1 MTEKC
6 LRGDKKHLAKFQVN
20 KSCRKKKRFPNLVI
34 RSIIFF
40 MMMQSP
46 LLTFHNNQ
54 LFKLLL
60 KLEYVEETK
69 NAHKLLL

>member
-1 MTEKC
+1 
-6 LRGDKKHLAKFQVN
+6 
-20 KSCRKKKRFPNLVI
+20 
-34 RSIIFF
+34 
-40 MMMQSP
+40 MQSP

-69 NAHKLLL
+69 NAHKLLLWDYMLTFLDVTKDYRFLHEMQRLSEATTR

>member
-1 MTEKC
+1 
-6 LRGDKKHLAKFQVN
+6 
-20 KSCRKKKRFPNLVI
+20 
-34 RSIIFF
+34 
-40 MMMQSP
+40 MQSP

-69 NAHKLLL
+69 NAHKLLLWDYMLTFSDVTKDYRFLHEMQRLSEATTR